1 MVSIGELYW
10 WSASCAEPKF
20 IVVILS
26 AVYGIGRSPAYMQ
39 CSVVSDSQKYK
50 ESKLCT
56 KQGNKQD
63 KIEWLL
69 KQYKTYFPQYRSK
82 KHEIQQQNT
91 ILMIW

>member
-1 MVSIGELYW
+1 MLGSE
-10 WSASCAEPKF
+10 
-20 IVVILS
+20 
-26 AVYGIGRSPAYMQ
+26 R
-39 CSVVSDSQKYK
+39 DSQKYK
-50 ESKLCT
+50 ECT

-69 KQYKTYFPQYRSK
+69 KQYKTCFPQYRSK